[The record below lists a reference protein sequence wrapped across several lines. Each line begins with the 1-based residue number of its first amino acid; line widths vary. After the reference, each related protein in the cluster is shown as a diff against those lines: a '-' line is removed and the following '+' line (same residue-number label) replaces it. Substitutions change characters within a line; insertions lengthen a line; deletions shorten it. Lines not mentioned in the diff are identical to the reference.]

1 VTGADLPPRAPAPVA
16 GARAA
21 GRSQPSAAISGR
33 LASGYLQGVLLVA
46 LAGVFWSLGGILV
59 RSVEAAGAWQIIF
72 YRSLALAFSLLLI
85 VAVRHRGRLAR
96 AFGQAGWNGV
106 LAGACLSAGFIGYVL
121 SLYHTSVANAV
132 FMLGTAPFFSAVLGR
147 FFLGERVRRATWLA
161 MTLALSGIAVMVA
174 GSLVGGTILGNL
186 LALTA
191 GISFA
196 GFNVLLRYGRAN
208 DMLPAVVIAGL
219 IAALIAAAV
228 VAASADDAGLWAA
241 FVLGAR
247 DLLLCLTMGSV
258 QVGLGLTVFT
268 IGARHVPAVELALL
282 AMTELVLA
290 PLWVWVGV
298 GEVPS
303 AFTLAGGAVIMM
315 AIACQALAGVRGR
328 RLPPMV

>member
-1 VTGADLPPRAPAPVA
+1 MDQVAETAPPAA
-16 GARAA
+16 GAHRPEA
-21 GRSQPSAAISGR
+21 GYAF
-33 LASGYLQGVLLVA
+33 GVALVA

-59 RSVEAAGAWQIIF
+59 RSVESASAWQIIF
-72 YRSLALAFSLLLI
+72 YRSLALALSLLLI
-85 VAVRHRGRLAR
+85 VAIRHRGRLAR
-96 AFGQAGWNGV
+96 AFAQAGWNGV
-106 LAGACLSAGFIGYVL
+106 LAGACLSGGFIGYVL

-147 FFLGERVRRATWLA
+147 VFLGERVRRQTCLA
-161 MTLALSGIAVMVA
+161 MALALSGIGVMVA
-174 GSLVGGTILGNL
+174 GSFVVGTIVGNL
-186 LALTA
+186 LALVA

-196 GFNVLLRYGRAN
+196 AFNVALRHGRAN

-219 IAALIAAAV
+219 IAALIAAPV
-228 VAASADDAGLWAA
+228 VAATAAGGLRAA
-241 FVLGAR
+241 FVLGGR

-268 IGARHVPAVELALL
+268 IGARHVSAVELALL

-290 PLWVWVGV
+290 PLWVWLGV

-303 AFTLAGGAVIMM
+303 AFTAAGGAIIMA
-315 AIACQALAGVRGR
+315 AIAWQALSGVRRR

>member
-1 VTGADLPPRAPAPVA
+1 VQRPAAAPTAVAARRTEAGYALGVT
-16 GARAA
+16 
-21 GRSQPSAAISGR
+21 
-33 LASGYLQGVLLVA
+33 LVA
-46 LAGVFWSLGGILV
+46 LAGGFWSLGGILV

-85 VAVRHRGRLAR
+85 VAARHRGRLGS
-96 AFGQAGWNGV
+96 AFAQAGWNGV
-106 LAGACLSAGFIGYVL
+106 VAGACLSGGFIGYVL

-147 FFLGERVRRATWLA
+147 IFLGERVRRATWLA
-161 MTLALSGIAVMVA
+161 MGLALAGIGVMVA
-174 GSLVGGTILGNL
+174 GSLVVGTIIGNL
-186 LALTA
+186 LALIA
-191 GISFA
+191 GVSFA
-196 GFNVLLRYGRAN
+196 AYNVLLRQGRAT

-219 IAALIAAAV
+219 IAALIAAPV
-228 VAASADDAGLWAA
+228 VAAGAGEAGLRAA

-247 DLLLCLTMGSV
+247 DLVLCLTMGSV

-290 PLWVWVGV
+290 PLWVWLGV

-303 AFTLAGGAVIMM
+303 AFTLAGGAIIMA
-315 AIACQALAGVRGR
+315 AIAYQALSGVRRR